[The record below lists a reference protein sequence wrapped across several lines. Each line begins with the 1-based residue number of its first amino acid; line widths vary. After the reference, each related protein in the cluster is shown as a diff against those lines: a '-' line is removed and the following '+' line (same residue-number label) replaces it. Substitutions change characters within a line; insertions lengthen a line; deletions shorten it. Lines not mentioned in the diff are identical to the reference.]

1 MQGREALGVRRN
13 YRIGCKIDFRNTFCF
28 GFLAHFLPIFEKN
41 EFLGRKVQ
49 KFCIVF
55 SMVYK
60 KCEKKVKIYSKIGLT
75 CAVGL
80 CIILGTPTRCSP
92 KGWAA
97 PREQAK
103 QGRARQFSSLQTFW
117 GAEAELRNSL
127 PDTTFRVGRRRGKRE
142 GRKRSWRVPWPA
154 PRWSSAELRSEVTR
168 YWWIWKMVHW
178 SSNF

>member
-1 MQGREALGVRRN
+1 MFPFVWISA
-13 YRIGCKIDFRNTFCF
+13 
-28 GFLAHFLPIFEKN
+28 FLAQFLPIFVKSA
-41 EFLGRKVQ
+41 FLCRKMQ
-49 KFCIVF
+49 NFCVEL
-55 SMVYK
+55 SMF
-60 KCEKKVKIYSKIGLT
+60 CEKCAKNLKFSSKISLT

-97 PREQAK
+97 Q
-103 QGRARQFSSLQTFW
+103 RASEARPGEAVFKFTDFLRRQ
-117 GAEAELRNSL
+117 AELRSSL

-168 YWWIWKMVHW
+168 YWWT
-178 SSNF
+178 

>member
-1 MQGREALGVRRN
+1 MFFGKSQ
-13 YRIGCKIDFRNTFCF
+13 FRFFFT
-28 GFLAHFLPIFEKN
+28 FLARFLPIFVKSA
-41 EFLGRKVQ
+41 FLCRKMQ
-49 KFCIVF
+49 NFCIVL
-55 SMVYK
+55 SMF
-60 KCEKKVKIYSKIGLT
+60 CEKCAKNLKISSKISLT

-97 PREQAK
+97 LREQAK